1 MAGTVIAG
9 SAEGIY
15 LLQDSKGRTYIKG
28 LNKTRL
34 AFLEMGGDRNL
45 FEKWVKQ
52 SAIMAAREAK
62 KTAPV
67 ISGKLAASVQGY
79 ASKKAFIKN
88 KVTGGIDSRMV
99 FGGVV
104 TAGSARVRNVIKGG
118 VKTGETRTTGV
129 QYGRAVSLGMYHVA
143 GETSANGTRTWR
155 TTVRGK
161 KNPYI
166 VKAREKMK
174 PAMVRLLNFQLNTYI
189 KQKGFETNGL

>member
-1 MAGTVIAG
+1 MGTVIAG
-9 SAEGIY
+9 STGGIY
-15 LLQDSKGRTYIKG
+15 LLEDSKGRTYIKG
-28 LNKTRL
+28 LNATRL
-34 AFLEMGGDRNL
+34 KFLEMGGDRNL

-52 SAIMAAREAK
+52 AATMAAREAK
-62 KTAPV
+62 RTAPIV
-67 ISGKLAASVQGY
+67 SGKLAASIQGY

-99 FGGVV
+99 FGGVI

-118 VKTGETRTTGV
+118 VKTGEQRTTGV
-129 QYGRAVSLGMYHVA
+129 QYGRATSLGMYHVA

-166 VKAREKMK
+166 VKARNKMK
-174 PAMVRLLNFQLNTYI
+174 PAMVRLLNYQLNTYI
-189 KQKGFETNGL
+189 KQKGFQTNGL